1 MGSINNPLLSM
12 LIQSTGNNIGDT
24 GATSL
29 SEALKSNTALTQ
41 LDLGCET
48 KRNNTQTAFITV
60 HTFLF
65 SSIQQTI
72 TLETQA
78 QHH

>member
-41 LDLGCET
+41 LNLLGENKT
-48 KRNNTQTAFITV
+48 KQKTAQKW
-60 HTFLF
+60 HP
-65 SSIQQTI
+65 QQS
-72 TLETQA
+72 TLVYA
-78 QHH
+78 Y